1 MDTNQLYYGD
11 NLEILR
17 NHIPDESVDLIYID
31 PPFNSNQA
39 YNVIFSESDGSSS
52 QAQIQ
57 AFGDTWHWGDTTEET
72 YHDLVGTGPPQ
83 LVETIKSFRGFLT
96 ETNLMAY
103 LVMMAVQFGR
113 TSSGIKA
120 RREFLSPLRSNS
132 LALPEN
138 YLGSDFRG
146 REFPE

>member
-52 QAQIQ
+52 QAQIR
-57 AFGDTWHWGDTTEET
+57 AFEDTWSWGDATEEA
-72 YHDLVGTGPPQ
+72 YRELIGAAPHQ

-103 LVMMAVQFGR
+103 LVKRQWPV
-113 TSSGIKA
+113 TSGQWSVRKLQGNRI
-120 RREFLSPLRSNS
+120 
-132 LALPEN
+132 
-138 YLGSDFRG
+138 
-146 REFPE
+146 